1 MPPRPLTLLLLVL
14 LSVTGCT
21 TVKPDP
27 LPADRRPQGVRGPAV
42 PARPAV
48 ATPTV
53 PVAQPSGRSALVRI
67 EPDRPRRTTKS
78 DRAPARR
85 TQAPEGRRS
94 AAPPKRPTPRL
105 RPAAPHHEPRERPR
119 STVRRHAPQKPPARP
134 QPREQMRELCAR
146 ADGFASSGVVGLCHQ
161 TWG

>member
-48 ATPTV
+48 STPTV
-53 PVAQPSGRSALVRI
+53 PVVQPSGRSALVRI
-67 EPDRPRRTTKS
+67 APDQPRRTPKS
-78 DRAPARR
+78 DRAPTRR

-94 AAPPKRPTPRL
+94 AVPPKLPTPRL

-119 STVRRHAPQKPPARP
+119 STVQRHAPQKPSARP

-146 ADGFASSGVVGLCHQ
+146 ADGVASSDVVGLCRQ